1 MKKKEYIQPWAEL
14 IIVQPHGLLEGFSK
28 RPTGYAIDND
38 YADDDLIISIQE
50 QDDDNDW
57 KDDFLEID

>member
-14 IIVQPHGLLEGFSK
+14 ILVQPHGLLEGYSK

-38 YADDDLIISIQE
+38 DANDDLIITIQE
-50 QDDDNDW
+50 QDDDDKL
-57 KDDFLEID
+57 KDDFIEID